1 MYPYCAIFH
10 AGDVAP
16 SSDFLLQLLTPGD
29 SVPELFLGGLHL
41 PLLES
46 PVLVGVKEL
55 TGREL
60 GLYTEDVLL
69 AFETPRPLLP

>member
-1 MYPYCAIFH
+1 MYPYCAMFH

-29 SVPELFLGGLHL
+29 IGPVLLFVGLHL
-41 PLLES
+41 PLFEP

-55 TGREL
+55 TGFAD
-60 GLYTEDVLL
+60 GL
-69 AFETPRPLLP
+69 

>member
-1 MYPYCAIFH
+1 MFQ

-29 SVPELFLGGLHL
+29 VVVFFVGLHL

-46 PVLVGVKEL
+46 PVRVGVNEL
-55 TGREL
+55 AGLPDEL
-60 GLYTEDVLL
+60 
-69 AFETPRPLLP
+69 